1 MKRMTGLVS
10 AMLIA
15 GTAIL
20 ASAAHA
26 ETSDVPVTLS
36 GYSAIDGD
44 DLIITGETS
53 APDGTW
59 LIFATYSVETP
70 RIRKRSYMLVKNGR
84 FSARVNIY
92 GWPSGEIETD
102 IHFQTMLPEREQPAI
117 VFRKYG
123 TKGERMTGKTVVQ
136 EGESYRAAV
145 IELHVYNP

>member
-1 MKRMTGLVS
+1 MKRITGYAAALL
-10 AMLIA
+10 MA
-15 GTAIL
+15 GLAIL
-20 ASAAHA
+20 ASTAHA
-26 ETSDVPVTLS
+26 ETPGVPVTLS

-44 DLIITGETS
+44 DLTIAGETS
-53 APDGTW
+53 APDGAW

-84 FSARVNIY
+84 FSARVNIH

-123 TKGERMTGKTVVQ
+123 AKGERMTGKTVVQ
-136 EGESYRAAV
+136 QGESYRAAV
-145 IELHVYNP
+145 IELRVRKP